1 MKDLQEV
8 GDEITGNKCIHY
20 RFQEFEII
28 SRCWTGTKQTYSL
41 LTAWKIEIRSQRS
54 NVNVISN
61 NNLLKNKVASI
72 NIPYLTEIR
81 VCTESLIVENV
92 SLKICKSV
100 FETLKVWKIEVFNH
114 RISSF
119 GNLLYQHCSWSVVTV
134 WWFVLHHGKAGF
146 FILRGHFKAV
156 TVLEKVL
163 NFEKLFTNPL
173 KLLVLTVEHIT
184 AWVNVKLQIQA
195 YQYC

>member
-1 MKDLQEV
+1 M
-8 GDEITGNKCIHY
+8 
-20 RFQEFEII
+20 
-28 SRCWTGTKQTYSL
+28 
-41 LTAWKIEIRSQRS
+41 
-54 NVNVISN
+54 
-61 NNLLKNKVASI
+61 
-72 NIPYLTEIR
+72 

-100 FETLKVWKIEVFNH
+100 FETLKVSKIEVKTQKMGKKKSLFLFSITELAVLQ
-114 RISSF
+114 ISYNKSA
-119 GNLLYQHCSWSVVTV
+119 LLMISGHSMVVCTSSWEKLVSSLFEVI
-134 WWFVLHHGKAGF
+134 F
-146 FILRGHFKAV
+146 RGHFKAV

-163 NFEKLFTNPL
+163 NFAKLFTNPL